1 MKSPFPRF
9 SQSGKSRPGENK
21 TLFVRNPLCVS
32 SSVLTSRIHKQ
43 LTSNGSTKQLS
54 GTFSFCGCFGL
65 LIRYSAY
72 ARLVNQGLPGEIRR
86 FFGESRLAQEHGMA
100 SHEGIRIDPVWAS
113 QEEKKHSTQPGCF
126 VNAVR
131 NETSNDD
138 NVKGLHRL
146 RCLRGLPYMN
156 QGVSVYPSR
165 EPLCS
170 SRL

>member
-1 MKSPFPRF
+1 MAPQSSCPVRF
-9 SQSGKSRPGENK
+9 H
-21 TLFVRNPLCVS
+21 FVDALAFS
-32 SSVLTSRIHKQ
+32 SDILRT
-43 LTSNGSTKQLS
+43 
-54 GTFSFCGCFGL
+54 C
-65 LIRYSAY
+65 
-72 ARLVNQGLPGEIRR
+72 NQGLPGEIRR
-86 FFGESRLAQEHGMA
+86 LDGESRLAQEHGMA

-156 QGVSVYPSR
+156 QGVSVYPQS
-165 EPLCS
+165 
-170 SRL
+170 